1 MKVNKMYDLNKPY
14 ISFDIAQ
21 YFPHIDIDKNTL
33 SRKELKKY
41 YKLLV
46 CFHNGGEDKK
56 SSTCRVIN
64 IQRFMSFYNLN
75 NYKELKSFIENNI
88 NNKLIWE

>member
-1 MKVNKMYDLNKPY
+1 MHNLNKPN
-14 ISFDIAQ
+14 ISFDIVQ
-21 YFPHIDIDKNTL
+21 YFPLIDINKKVIKCLNTL

-46 CFHNGGEDKK
+46 CFHNGGKDKQ
-56 SSTCRVIN
+56 SSTCRVLN

-88 NNKLIWE
+88 NK

>member
-1 MKVNKMYDLNKPY
+1 MYDLNKPY

-41 YKLLV
+41 YK
-46 CFHNGGEDKK
+46 
-56 SSTCRVIN
+56 
-64 IQRFMSFYNLN
+64 
-75 NYKELKSFIENNI
+75 
-88 NNKLIWE
+88 